1 MIKQADSE
9 LSIMRAKA
17 TSFDI
22 AYRAGVSQSTV
33 SRALSGS
40 SLVSE
45 ETRQKIQAIA
55 KELNYKVDKNASNLR
70 TQSSNTLAL
79 LLFEDPTSD
88 DSNINPFFL
97 SMLGSITRAS
107 AKAGYDLLVSF
118 QQLSEDFHA
127 DFEETH
133 KADGMILLGY
143 GDFQTYEQM
152 LHRLV
157 EQQTHFVM
165 WGGEANAG
173 SSVSISCDN
182 IQGGFDITH
191 HLLQL
196 GRKKLAFIGCASSSS
211 PEFYDRYKGH
221 CQALK
226 AAGIKPLKRYQI
238 DSDFT
243 EDSGYQA
250 ALSFIEKNPDIDG
263 IVAACDLIAIGVI
276 KALKEKGFAI
286 PQDVSVVGYDDISI
300 ARFTTP
306 PLTTVQQDT
315 NLAGSLLVESLV
327 DLINGNEVTTRVI
340 APTIIVRESCQ

>member
-1 MIKQADSE
+1 MLLDIE
-9 LSIMRAKA
+9 FIVMRSKA

-22 AYRAGVSQSTV
+22 AYKAGVSQSTV

-40 SLVSE
+40 HLVSE

-107 AKAGYDLLVSF
+107 ANAGYDLLVSF
-118 QQLSEDFHA
+118 QQLSDDFHA

-143 GDFQTYEQM
+143 GDYQIYEKM
-152 LHRLV
+152 LNNLV
-157 EQQTHFVM
+157 EQNTHFVM
-165 WGGEANAG
+165 WGADTHGAETTT
-173 SSVSISCDN
+173 ISCDN
-182 IQGGFDITH
+182 IKGGYDITQ

-196 GRKKLAFIGCASSSS
+196 GRKNLAFIGRASSSS

-226 AAGIKPLKRYQI
+226 AANIKPSKRNQI
-238 DSDFT
+238 DSEFT
-243 EDSGYQA
+243 EESGYQA
-250 ALSFIEKNPDIDG
+250 ALKLLEKNPEVDG
-263 IVAACDLIAIGVI
+263 IFAACDLIAIGVI
-276 KALKEKGFAI
+276 KALKEKGIAI
-286 PQDVSVVGYDDISI
+286 PQDISVAGYDNISI

-315 NLAGSLLVESLV
+315 NVAGALLVETLV
-327 DLINGNEVTTRVI
+327 DLIKGNEVENKVMAPQVVI
-340 APTIIVRESCQ
+340 RNSCQ